1 MFHNL
6 PKAKDVP
13 SSYSK
18 EQVRVELYKLVSE
31 LDKMGDEVYAADPD
45 MEEDDW
51 LAYKHMSVGAI
62 LAIGH
67 LLGGEVAAEIF
78 NQKADEAEA
87 ELNKQVGVT
96 H

>member
-13 SSYSK
+13 NSYSK
-18 EQVRVELYKLVSE
+18 EQVRVELSKLVSE

-87 ELNKQVGVT
+87 ELNKHVGVT

>member
-13 SSYSK
+13 NSYSK

-31 LDKMGDEVYAADPD
+31 LDKMGDKVYEADPN

>member
-1 MFHNL
+1 MFHKL
-6 PKAKDVP
+6 PKAEDVP
-13 SSYSK
+13 NSYSK
-18 EQVRVELYKLVSE
+18 EEVRVELFKLVNE
-31 LDKMGDEVYAADPD
+31 LDEMGDKVYAADPNMD
-45 MEEDDW
+45 DDDW

-78 NQKADEAEA
+78 NKKADEAEA
-87 ELNKQVGVT
+87 KLNEQVGAT

>member
-1 MFHNL
+1 MFHKL
-6 PKAKDVP
+6 PKAEDIP
-13 SSYSK
+13 NSYSK
-18 EQVRVELYKLVSE
+18 EEVRVELFKLVNE
-31 LDKMGDEVYAADPD
+31 LDKMSDEVYAADPNMD
-45 MEEDDW
+45 DDDW
-51 LAYKHMSVGAI
+51 IAYRNMSVGAI

-87 ELNKQVGVT
+87 ELNKHAGAT